1 MSTAPNASA
10 RFNSNSQNYAT
21 SAVHRRS
28 PTIDR
33 LHALLAGTSVDAVCD
48 VGCGAG
54 HLGLSFA
61 GRARRIVLVDPAPNM
76 LAAARLLAAERGVRV
91 ETCQSRA
98 EDIPLSS
105 GQFDLVCSRLA
116 AHHFSDIGASVS
128 HMARIVRP
136 GGSVAVIDHHGDDD
150 PEADEFNHRLELLHD
165 PTHVRSYKKSRW
177 LEVIRDAGMAVVT
190 CEAKLSELPSGLS
203 IKQWCEI
210 ASSGED
216 AERQIRQSL
225 HDASESLRSRLGV
238 WSEDGE
244 FYIPVRTLLVLGRKP
259 TPSNPDGE

>member
-1 MSTAPNASA
+1 MPATSNASD
-10 RFNSNSQNYAT
+10 RFNANSRNYAT
-21 SAVHRRS
+21 SAVHQRS

-33 LHALLAGTSVDAVCD
+33 LHALLAETQVDAVCD

-61 GRARRIVLVDPAPNM
+61 GRAQRIVLVDPAPNM
-76 LAAARLLAAERGVRV
+76 LAAARQLAADRGVTV

-98 EDIPLSS
+98 EDIPLPS

-116 AHHFSDIGASVS
+116 AHHFSDIGASVRQ
-128 HMARIVRP
+128 MARIAHP
-136 GGSVAVIDHHGDDD
+136 GGTVAIIDHHGDDD

-165 PTHVRSYKKSRW
+165 PTHVRSYQQSRW
-177 LEVIRDAGMAVVT
+177 LEIIRDAGMTVVN
-190 CEAKLSELPSGLS
+190 CEAELSELPSGLS

-210 ASSGED
+210 ASSGAA

-238 WSEDGE
+238 CSEDGE
-244 FYIPVRTLLVLGRKP
+244 FYIPVRTLLVLGR
-259 TPSNPDGE
+259 TPSPSDSRR

>member
-1 MSTAPNASA
+1 MPTTSSASA

-21 SAVHRRS
+21 SAVHQRS

-33 LHALLAGTSVDAVCD
+33 LHALLAEEPVDSVCD

-76 LAAARLLAAERGVRV
+76 LAAARQIAAERDVSV

-98 EDIPLSS
+98 EEIPLSS

-116 AHHFSDIGASVS
+116 AHHFSDVGASIAQI
-128 HMARIVRP
+128 ARIVRP
-136 GGSVAVIDHHGDDD
+136 GGTVAIIDHHGDDD

-165 PTHVRSYKKSRW
+165 PTHVRSYTKNRW
-177 LEVIRDAGMAVVT
+177 LEILRDAGITVAH
-190 CEAKLSELPSGLS
+190 CEAELSELPSGLS

-210 ASSGED
+210 ASSGAA

-225 HDASESLRSRLGV
+225 CAASATLRSRLGV

-244 FYIPVRTLLVLGRKP
+244 FYIPVRTLLILGR
-259 TPSNPDGE
+259 TPRLSDSTG

>member
-1 MSTAPNASA
+1 MPASPSATA

-21 SAVHRRS
+21 SAVHQRS

-33 LHALLAGTSVDAVCD
+33 LHALLVGEPVEAVCD
-48 VGCGAG
+48 IGCGAG

-76 LAAARLLAAERGVRV
+76 LAAARQLAAERDVPV

-116 AHHFSDIGASVS
+116 AHHFSDIGASVAQ
-128 HMARIVRP
+128 MARIARP
-136 GGSVAVIDHHGDDD
+136 GGSVAIIDHHGDDD

-165 PTHVRSYKKSRW
+165 PTHVRSYKKNRW
-177 LEVIRDAGMAVVT
+177 LELICDAGMTVLR
-190 CEAKLSELPSGLS
+190 CEDKLSELPSGLS

-210 ASSGED
+210 ASSGAA
-216 AERQIRQSL
+216 AERQIHQSL
-225 HDASESLRSRLGV
+225 HDASDSLRSRLGV

-244 FYIPVRTLLVLGRKP
+244 FYIPVRTLLILGR
-259 TPSNPDGE
+259 TPNPSASRR